1 MRDFI
6 LSLLGG
12 IVVGVIF
19 SIVKLPLPAPP
30 LVGIFGMFGIFI
42 GGIVMDSVFRKKV
55 DTVDTIEA

>member
-19 SIVKLPLPAPP
+19 SIVNLPLPAPP

-55 DTVDTIEA
+55 NTIEA